1 MSRLRATTLSALGVV
16 RRWPP
21 VHAVVHQV
29 ALQLIKTR
37 WGERFVRGVVGPQ
50 AQTDA
55 EYRAWIQAYDTLS
68 DDDRDAIR
76 AHIDRF
82 AEQPPISVVMTAW
95 RSDEFL
101 LHEAV
106 ASVRSQLYPHW
117 ELCIADDGSPGE
129 ATWNALTA
137 LAAEDPRIKIVR
149 REANGGIAAATN
161 SALALATGEFVA
173 FLDHDD
179 LLAERA
185 LYEVAA
191 ELDVHPDAD
200 LIFSD
205 EDKIDER
212 GVRSQP
218 HHKTDWNAELM
229 LGVNDVNHLTV
240 VRRSLLGE
248 LGGLR
253 EGFDGAQDHDLVLRA
268 AERATPV
275 RIRHIPWVLYHWRW
289 QGKQGS
295 YSRARADQ
303 CAAAAARA
311 VQEHLGRTGQ
321 AATAEVAPG
330 AQRWLRVRREV
341 AAPKPLVTVIV
352 PTRDRADLVAQCA
365 DGVLSRTAYAPL
377 ELLIVDNDS
386 EEPATRALFGRL
398 SQDPRVRVL
407 PAPGLFNFS
416 GLNNLAAAEA
426 RGEVLVL
433 LNNDISMIGPDWLD
447 EMVAQAIRPN
457 VGAVGAKLYYPDR
470 TLQHAGVVLGVGDVA
485 ERVAG
490 HLYAGAGS
498 NHPGYQGH
506 LALPRNVSA
515 VTAACLAI
523 RREVYQSVGGMDA
536 ERLAVAFNDVDLCLK
551 VRAAG
556 YDIVWTPHAEL
567 FHHESASRG
576 SDLAPEKV
584 ARFQREVRV
593 MRERWGPVL
602 DSDPFYGPVFDKRF
616 TNYRLGDPPDRVA
629 PWRAGGSVESH

>member
-1 MSRLRATTLSALGVV
+1 MPPSLRATTAAALGIV

-37 WGERFVRGVVGPQ
+37 WGERFVRGVVGPE

-55 EYRAWIQAYDTLS
+55 EYRDWIQAYDTLS
-68 DDDRDAIR
+68 DIDRDAIR
-76 AHIDRF
+76 AHIDRLS
-82 AEQPPISVVMTAW
+82 ERPLISVVMTAY

-106 ASVRSQLYPHW
+106 SSVRAQLYPHW

-129 ATWNALTA
+129 TTWRALTA

-161 SALALATGEFVA
+161 SALALATGAFVA

-191 ELDVHPDAD
+191 ELDAHPDAD

-205 EDKIDER
+205 EDKIDEKGR
-212 GVRSQP
+212 RSQP

-229 LGVNDVNHLTV
+229 LGVNAVNHLTV
-240 VRRSLLGE
+240 IRRSLLSE

-268 AERATPV
+268 AERATPA

-295 YSRARADQ
+295 FSRARADE
-303 CAAAAARA
+303 CAAAALRA
-311 VQEHLGRTGQ
+311 VDDHLRRTGQ
-321 AATAEVAPG
+321 AGSVEITPG
-330 AQRWLRVRREV
+330 AQRWLRVRRGIP
-341 AAPKPLVTVIV
+341 APKPLVSVIV

-365 DGVLSRTAYAPL
+365 EGVLRRTAYDPL
-377 ELLIVDNDS
+377 ELLVVNNGS
-386 EEPATRALFGRL
+386 EEPATHALFDRL
-398 SQDPRVRVL
+398 RQDPRVRIL
-407 PAPGLFNFS
+407 DAPGPFNFS
-416 GLNNLAAAEA
+416 ALNNLAATEA

-433 LNNDISMIGPDWLD
+433 LNNDISMIAPDWLD
-447 EMVAQAIRPN
+447 EMVAHALRPN

-470 TLQHAGVVLGVGDVA
+470 TLQHAGVVLGVGDVPQ
-485 ERVAG
+485 RVAG

-506 LALPRNVSA
+506 LVLPRNVSA

-523 RREVYQSVGGMDA
+523 RKAVYRSVGGMDA
-536 ERLAVAFNDVDLCLK
+536 EALPVAFNDVDLCLK

-576 SDLAPEKV
+576 SDLAPEAA
-584 ARFQREVRV
+584 ARFQREVQA
-593 MRERWGPVL
+593 MRDRWGPVL

-616 TNYRLGDPPDRVA
+616 TNYRLGEPPGRGA
-629 PWRAGGSVESH
+629 PWKAADGSR

>member
-1 MSRLRATTLSALGVV
+1 MSRFRATTAAALSVV
-16 RRWPP
+16 RRAPP
-21 VHAVVHQV
+21 VHWAVHQV

-55 EYRAWIQAYDTLS
+55 EYRAWIAAYDTLS
-68 DDDRDAIR
+68 DHDRDAIR

-82 AEQPPISVVMTAW
+82 AERPVISVVMTAW
-95 RSDEFL
+95 RSDPYL

-106 ASVRSQLYPHW
+106 ASVRTQLYPHW

-129 ATWNALTA
+129 ETWRLLTE
-137 LAAEDPRIKIVR
+137 LAADEPRIRIVR

-191 ELDVHPDAD
+191 ELDAHPDVQ
-200 LIFSD
+200 LIYSD
-205 EDKIDER
+205 EDKVDDQGR
-212 GVRSQP
+212 RSQP

-229 LGVNDVNHLTV
+229 LGVNAVNHLTV
-240 VRRSLLGE
+240 VRRDLLTA

-268 AERATPV
+268 AERATPAH
-275 RIRHIPWVLYHWRW
+275 IRHIPWVLYHWRW

-295 YSRARADQ
+295 FSRARAAE

-311 VQEHLGRTGQ
+311 VRQHLERTGQ
-321 AATAEVAPG
+321 RATVEEIDAAA
-330 AQRWLRVRREV
+330 RWLRVRRALPE
-341 AAPKPLVTVIV
+341 PRPLVSVVV
-352 PTRDRADLVAQCA
+352 PTRDRGDLVAQCA
-365 DGVLSRTAYAPL
+365 EGVLKKTAYAPL
-377 ELLIVDNDS
+377 ELLIVDNGS
-386 EEPATRALFGRL
+386 QEPATHALFERL
-398 SQDPRVRVL
+398 KADPRVRIL
-407 PAPGLFNFS
+407 DAPGPFNFS
-416 GLNNLAAAEA
+416 ALNNLAAAEA

-433 LNNDISMIGPDWLD
+433 LNNDISMIGPRWLD

-457 VGAVGAKLYYPDR
+457 VGAVGAKLYYPDD

-506 LALPRNVSA
+506 LVLARNVSA
-515 VTAACLAI
+515 VTAACLAM
-523 RREVYQSVGGMDA
+523 RKDVYESVGGMDA
-536 ERLAVAFNDVDLCLK
+536 ENLPVAFNDVDLCLK
-551 VRAAG
+551 VRVAG

-567 FHHESASRG
+567 YHHESASRG
-576 SDLAPEKV
+576 SDLAPEAA
-584 ARFQREVRV
+584 ARFQGEVRT
-593 MRERWGPVL
+593 MRERWAPVL
-602 DSDPFYGPVFDKRF
+602 DADPFYGPVFDRRF
-616 TNYRLGDPPDRVA
+616 TNYRLGEPPERQP
-629 PWRAGGSVESH
+629 PWLPGREG

>member
-21 VHAVVHQV
+21 VHAVVHQM

-55 EYRAWIQAYDTLS
+55 EYRAWIRAYDTLS
-68 DDDRDAIR
+68 DEDRDAIR

-82 AEQPPISVVMTAW
+82 SERPLISVVMTAY

-117 ELCIADDGSPGE
+117 ELCIADDASPGE

-137 LAAEDPRIKIVR
+137 LAADEPRIKIVR
-149 REANGGIAAATN
+149 RQANGGIAAATN
-161 SALALATGEFVA
+161 SALALATGDFVA

-191 ELDVHPDAD
+191 ELDLHPDAD

-205 EDKIDER
+205 EDKIDDK

-229 LGVNDVNHLTV
+229 LGVNAVNHLTV
-240 VRRSLLGE
+240 VRRSLLGD
-248 LGGLR
+248 LGGVR

-268 AERATPV
+268 AERATPA

-295 YSRARADQ
+295 FSRARADE
-303 CAAAAARA
+303 CASAAARA
-311 VQEHLGRTGQ
+311 VQEHLARTGEPAQ
-321 AATAEVAPG
+321 VEVQPG
-330 AQRWLRVRREV
+330 PGRWLRVQRLMQQ
-341 AAPKPLVTVIV
+341 PDPLVSIIV
-352 PTRDRADLVAQCA
+352 PTRDRAGLLAQCA
-365 DGVLSRTAYAPL
+365 EGVLKKTYYASL

-386 EEPATRALFGRL
+386 VEPETLALFDVL
-398 SQDPRVRVL
+398 KADDRVRIL
-407 PAPGLFNFS
+407 PAPGSFNFS
-416 GLNNLAAAEA
+416 ALNNLAAAEA

-447 EMVAQAIRPN
+447 ELVEQAIRPN

-470 TLQHAGVVLGVGDVA
+470 TLQHAGVVLGVGDVSQK
-485 ERVAG
+485 VAG

-506 LALPRNVSA
+506 LLLPRNVSA

-523 RREVYQSVGGMDA
+523 RKQVYDTVGGMDA
-536 ERLAVAFNDVDLCLK
+536 ADLTVAFNDVDLCLK

-567 FHHESASRG
+567 IHHESASRG

-584 ARFQREVRV
+584 ARFEREVGV
-593 MRERWGPVL
+593 MRDRWGAVL
-602 DSDPFYGPVFDKRF
+602 DADPFYGPVFDKRF

-629 PWRAGGSVESH
+629 PWRAGGTGGSR